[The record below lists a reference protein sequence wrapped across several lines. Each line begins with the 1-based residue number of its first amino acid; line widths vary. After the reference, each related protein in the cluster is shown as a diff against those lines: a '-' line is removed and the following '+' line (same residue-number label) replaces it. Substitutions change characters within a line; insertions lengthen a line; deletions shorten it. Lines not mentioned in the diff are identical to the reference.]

1 MAKIGIVI
9 DSTCSVSSE
18 QIHKYHIE
26 EVPVQ
31 IIVEGTTYYDRVDA
45 STESILAMM
54 NQRKKVTTSQPAP
67 EAFAQRYRVLK
78 DKGFD
83 SVLVMT
89 ISAALSGTYQ
99 SAVMAADLVEGIEV
113 EVIDTKSSSM
123 IGDLVMYQIEQ
134 RLAKQLPLKQLAQEV
149 REEVAGMS
157 SILTINNLDT
167 LYKTG
172 RLTRSQAFIGNALQ
186 VKPMIVTDANGKME
200 LADRIRS
207 TKKAMDYL
215 ALNIRESIPAGRK
228 PFISV
233 GHISAPEKLTSVMAS
248 LQAAFPNA
256 VIVPARE
263 ISPVIAVHLGKGG
276 YGICWMNIPA

>member
-1 MAKIGIVI
+1 
-9 DSTCSVSSE
+9 
-18 QIHKYHIE
+18 
-26 EVPVQ
+26 
-31 IIVEGTTYYDRVDA
+31 
-45 STESILAMM
+45 MM

-67 EAFAQRYRVLK
+67 EAFAQRYRALK
-78 DKGFD
+78 EKGFD

-149 REEVAGMS
+149 REEVASMR

-186 VKPMIVTDANGKME
+186 VKPMIVTDANGKM
-200 LADRIRS
+200 
-207 TKKAMDYL
+207 
-215 ALNIRESIPAGRK
+215 
-228 PFISV
+228 
-233 GHISAPEKLTSVMAS
+233 
-248 LQAAFPNA
+248 
-256 VIVPARE
+256 
-263 ISPVIAVHLGKGG
+263 
-276 YGICWMNIPA
+276 